1 MKNLK
6 KIFSCIVLSFFIS
19 VFFVFIFGQRVNPI
33 FVIYLSG
40 EVERVTSNV
49 VNSVVNE
56 SLTSQI
62 NESLFSVTRNDNNE
76 VEMIDYNTEK
86 VNSLLSDINQAIYSK
101 LYDLEEGKIDE
112 FFLSS
117 SLSGVNYQFVDSGI
131 VCEIPFGALT
141 GNGFL
146 ANLGPVIPVKMSFLG
161 QVNSN
166 LKTKVTSYGIN
177 NLLLEVYIQVQIKEK
192 ISLPKSSDIVT
203 INIEAPLSIKI
214 ISGVVPDY
222 YGGIIDKNSVESIA
236 VHSFFE

>member
-19 VFFVFIFGQRVNPI
+19 LFFVFIFGQRVNPI
-33 FVIYLSG
+33 FVNYLSG

-101 LYDLEEGKIDE
+101 LYDLEEGKIDK

-222 YGGIIDKNSVESIA
+222 YGGIIDKNSQST
-236 VHSFFE
+236 FFSGNG